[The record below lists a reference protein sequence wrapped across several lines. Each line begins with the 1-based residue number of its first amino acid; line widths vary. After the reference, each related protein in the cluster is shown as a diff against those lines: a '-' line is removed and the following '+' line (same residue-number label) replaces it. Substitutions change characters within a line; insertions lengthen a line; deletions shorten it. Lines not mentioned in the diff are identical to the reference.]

1 LTLDDVRYLFPELIL
16 LLTGVLVFGLDAVWG
31 RRALAAGGD
40 PCVDT
45 GPQRNLPYV
54 ALAGLA
60 LALVSLGLTGGGVHQ
75 VATMLAFDPFAVF
88 FKALAILAVAVV
100 ILTAIPYMQG
110 RTPYR
115 GEFYALLLVTA
126 LAICLAVSATNL
138 VMVYLGMEFLS
149 ITSYVLAGY
158 IRNDRQSGEAAIKYF
173 LYGATASAVMLY
185 GMSLLYGMAGTTDL
199 GALSTALANNAGGQ
213 LSLLAV
219 PAIVLLLAGFGFKA
233 SLAPFH
239 QWAPDTYEGAPTP
252 VTVFLSTASKATGFA
267 ILIRVFLVG
276 MGQLQGDWS
285 TVLIVVAMLTMTIGN
300 LTALRQTNMKRL
312 LAYSSIAQAGYML
325 MGVAA
330 VQLAPTSAGAQP
342 TFTGIN
348 GVLIYLFAYL
358 FTNAGAFAV
367 VIAVENATGKTT
379 VKDYAGLVQRAP
391 WLAGILFIFLV
402 SLAGIPPTGGFIG
415 KFFVFGAAVQRQLWA
430 LAAVAAV
437 NSVIAAFYYLNV
449 VRYMFF
455 TPAEE
460 TGKVA
465 VAPSLTAALMVTAVL
480 TLLLGL
486 APAPLI
492 DWAARSVQLLALK

>member
-1 LTLDDVRYLFPELIL
+1 LTLVDVTYLLPELIL
-16 LLTGVLVFGLDAVWG
+16 LLTGVLVFGLDVVWG
-31 RRALAAGGD
+31 RRAAASD
-40 PCVDT
+40 PCADL
-45 GPQRNLPYV
+45 GPARRLPYV

-60 LALVSLGLTGGGVHQ
+60 VALISLGFTRGGVHQ
-75 VATMLAFDPFAVF
+75 VATMLAIDPFSLF
-88 FKALAILAVAVV
+88 FKALAILAVAIV
-100 ILTAIPYMQG
+100 ILTAIAYLPG
-110 RTPYR
+110 RTVYR
-115 GEFYALLLVTA
+115 GEFYALLLATT

-138 VMVYLGMEFLS
+138 VMIYLSMEFLS

-173 LYGATASAVMLY
+173 LYGSTASAVMLY

-199 GALSTALANNAGGQ
+199 GALSAALAGKAGGQ
-213 LSLLAV
+213 LSLLGV
-219 PAIVLLLAGFGFKA
+219 PAIILLLVGFGFKA

-239 QWAPDTYEGAPTP
+239 QWAPDTYEGSPTP
-252 VTVFLSTASKATGFA
+252 VTTFLSTASKATGFA

-276 MGQLQGDWS
+276 MGQMQGDWS
-285 TVLIVVAMLTMTIGN
+285 AVLVAMAMLTMTIGN

-330 VQLAPTSAGAQP
+330 VRLAPMSVGAQA

-367 VIAVENATGKTT
+367 VIAVENATGKNN

-402 SLAGIPPTGGFIG
+402 SLAGIPPTGGFLG
-415 KFFVFGAAVQRQLWA
+415 KFFVFGAAVQREMWA

-437 NSVIAAFYYLNV
+437 NSVVAAFYYLNI

-455 TPAEE
+455 TPAED
-460 TGKVA
+460 TRTVQ
-465 VAPSLTAALMVTAVL
+465 VAPSLTAALLLTAGM
-480 TLLLGL
+480 TLALGL